1 MKWMW
6 VRLISALHAFTPRV
20 GEHNELSLS
29 LFLSFTAAHTSKV
42 QCTFYDDSSMFVCVC
57 VCVCVSLWLFLCF
70 DFFFFFFHMQVWV
83 TLFLI
88 LCVGGC
94 VFLYPGQNPMQA
106 LNYFSKQSIRSL
118 RSAGNVLSKKPA
130 STLCTV
136 FSVFLF

>member
-1 MKWMW
+1 MW
-6 VRLISALHAFTPRV
+6 VRLISALHAFPPRV
-20 GEHNELSLS
+20 GSHNELSLS
-29 LFLSFTAAHTSKV
+29 LFLSFTAAHTSEV

-57 VCVCVSLWLFLCF
+57 VCAPLWLFLCC
-70 DFFFFFFHMQVWV
+70 DFFFLHMQVWV

-94 VFLYPGQNPMQA
+94 VFLFPGQNPMQA

-130 STLCTV
+130 STLCTM